1 MLFEP
6 SDRNYSE
13 PITIS
18 SRVISPIKER
28 LLVGDTINE
37 TSISHTSKYR
47 TETSIPGIL
56 VYNGQSF
63 GRHKDKMLYKCIPND
78 KKLPIFL
85 IPYSDK
91 KSNFN
96 KVKLNKYILFKFVE
110 WKDKHPLAMI
120 TNTLGD
126 VNNTYVYYD
135 YQLYCKNIHY
145 SIQKLTKCTNK
156 ELLPYKKKEI
166 FNDEIKSR
174 NDVEIITIDPEGSI
188 DFDDA
193 LSIDTTSNTTIITVY
208 ISNVPFV
215 LDKLNLWDELSNRVS
230 TIYLPH
236 EKKPMLPPALSDNIC
251 SLIEKK
257 IRSVVAMDIH
267 ITSDGE
273 IIDINYS
280 NCFVKVDKNYVYED
294 KDLINNINYKLL
306 LDYAIKI
313 NNNKKYLDNI
323 DDSHDV
329 VALYMILMN
338 HEVGK
343 YLSSHN
349 SGIYRDVKYVDAN
362 LESINVSNTL
372 RKFLNIYNN
381 VEANYKLYELDIE
394 HQLIGKGVDYYTQ
407 VTSPIRRIVDLI
419 NIILLQKYDGL
430 IETNDSINNFIDKW
444 LKSIQTINNDMK
456 SIRKV
461 QNDCNLLNECIV
473 NNKQQSYE
481 GYIIKFDKNYDNYSV
496 YLPSIKLLTY
506 VKSNDKL
513 EIYKKYS
520 FTIHVFNDEY
530 TLKQKVRLQMIY

>member
-1 MLFEP
+1 MIKNYLF
-6 SDRNYSE
+6 
-13 PITIS
+13 
-18 SRVISPIKER
+18 
-28 LLVGDTINE
+28 
-37 TSISHTSKYR
+37 
-47 TETSIPGIL
+47 
-56 VYNGQSF
+56 
-63 GRHKDKMLYKCIPND
+63 
-78 KKLPIFL
+78 FL

-126 VNNTYVYYD
+126 VNSTYVYYD

-166 FNDEIKSR
+166 FNDEIKTR

-251 SLIEKK
+251 SLLEKK
-257 IRSVVAMDIH
+257 IRSVVAMDIY

-273 IIDINYS
+273 ITDINYS

-294 KDLINNINYKLL
+294 KELINSINYKQL

-313 NNNKKYLDNI
+313 NNNNKYLDSI

-343 YLSSHN
+343 YLSSHK
-349 SGIYRDVKYVDAN
+349 SGIYRDVKYVDVN

-372 RKFLNIYNN
+372 
-381 VEANYKLYELDIE
+381 
-394 HQLIGKGVDYYTQ
+394 
-407 VTSPIRRIVDLI
+407 
-419 NIILLQKYDGL
+419 
-430 IETNDSINNFIDKW
+430 
-444 LKSIQTINNDMK
+444 M
-456 SIRKV
+456 
-461 QNDCNLLNECIV
+461 
-473 NNKQQSYE
+473 
-481 GYIIKFDKNYDNYSV
+481 
-496 YLPSIKLLTY
+496 
-506 VKSNDKL
+506 
-513 EIYKKYS
+513 
-520 FTIHVFNDEY
+520 
-530 TLKQKVRLQMIY
+530 

>member
-13 PITIS
+13 TITIS
-18 SRVISPIKER
+18 SRVIDPVKEK

-37 TSISHTSKYR
+37 TSIYHTSKYR
-47 TETSIPGIL
+47 TVTSIPGIL
-56 VYNGQSF
+56 AYNGQSF
-63 GRHKDKMLYKCIPND
+63 GRHKDKKLYKCIPND
-78 KKLPIFL
+78 KKLPVFL

-126 VNNTYVYYD
+126 VNNTNVYYD

-145 SIQKLTKCTNK
+145 SIQKLTKFTNK

-166 FNDEIKSR
+166 FDDEIKIR
-174 NDVEIITIDPEGSI
+174 NNVEIFTIDPEGSI

-193 LSIDTTSNTTIITVY
+193 LSIDTISNKTIITVY

-215 LDKLNLWDELSNRVS
+215 LDKLKLWDELSNRVS

-236 EKKPMLPPALSDNIC
+236 EKKPMLPPVLSDNIC
-251 SLIEKK
+251 SLLENK
-257 IRSVVAMDIH
+257 IRSVVAMDIY

-273 IIDINYS
+273 ITDINYS
-280 NCFVKVDKNYVYED
+280 NCFIKVDKNYIYED
-294 KDLINNINYKLL
+294 SELINNKNYKRL

-313 NNNKKYLDNI
+313 NNNKKYLDII

-343 YLSSHN
+343 YLSSHK

-394 HQLIGKGVDYYTQ
+394 HQLIGKGLDYYTQ

-419 NIILLQKYDGL
+419 NIILLQKYGGL

-444 LKSIQTINNDMK
+444 LKSIQSINNDMK

-461 QNDCNLLNECIV
+461 QNDCNLLNECII
-473 NNKQQSYE
+473 NNKQESYE
-481 GYIIKFDKNYDNYSV
+481 GYIIKFDKNYDNYTV

-506 VKSNDKL
+506 IKSNSKL
-513 EIYKKYS
+513 EIYKKYL